1 MIWYRI
7 AKYVLEIVD
16 QEVYVPEIPL
26 VRKKIFLATVV
37 EVGNS
42 CKGYKVETGGD
53 DFVFEDVA
61 SKNSNGMTGAVEMLS
76 DSQHRAN
83 VPGCRHCANKNMAQN
98 ISSKRHKGNQTLARV

>member
-16 QEVYVPEIPL
+16 HEVHVAEIPL
-26 VRKKIFLATVV
+26 IRKEIFRATVV
-37 EVGNS
+37 VVGYS

-61 SKNSNGMTGAVEMLS
+61 GKNSNGMTGAVEMLS

-83 VPGCRHCANKNMAQN
+83 VPGRRHYASKNMAQD
-98 ISSKRHKGNQTLARV
+98 ISSKRHKRN